1 MRTQLSIVVVA
12 AGIVG
17 TITAGTVSANVLM
30 DRMSGDTAAMTAAP
44 AANSKPVSSQAE
56 TVLAPAAA
64 PAKAPVS
71 KTVVGGTTSAAKAAA
86 KVAGRPAA
94 TRKTITYVVKSG
106 DDLSSIAQWFALH
119 GYADLF
125 RANRAVIGSNPDLI
139 FPGQRITI
147 SGGTMTVR

>member
-30 DRMSGDTAAMTAAP
+30 NHHDVASMTAA
-44 AANSKPVSSQAE
+44 S
-56 TVLAPAAA
+56 APSAA
-64 PAKAPVS
+64 PVTPETEPVMVQAAPEASAPVRT
-71 KTVVGGTTSAAKAAA
+71 KAEVTRTVTAPKAATTSATKA
-86 KVAGRPAA
+86 PL
-94 TRKTITYVVKSG
+94 TYVVKPG

-125 RANRAVIGSNPDLI
+125 KANRGVIGNNPDLI
-139 FPGQRITI
+139 LPGERITI
-147 SGGTMTVR
+147 SGGRMSVR